1 MAKECKDDSGNNK
14 LLCESC
20 YLKKDTSKLSG
31 KIANCKGGK
40 SFNVGSFNPTCD
52 WTNKNCK
59 EDYCENLDDPGKTI
73 CKDIFNQALNSKRD
87 LESVMNRLE
96 NGVSNDKDKVKVY
109 KNTLKK
115 VLCDIGVSSGS
126 KRTRDDRKSVYSEY
140 YWYFQ
145 NTWDDRSSANQLMTV
160 IAYVIIFT
168 MIINSIRSFVLR
180 PIMKVKGRTD
190 VPSFTKYYPIL
201 ILSVIIIS
209 AIIALITLGARV
221 WAKMK
226 TVSKKEN
233 VDERKNKSLPFNLL
247 GYKGDIGLFR
257 ETDSYKFKPI
267 STVISWT
274 LIIMILLTLIFSIVL
289 KFLRLT
295 DFKSM
300 LLFPLV
306 VVPYFVLTTFT
317 YSYAPKVMLF
327 YTLCLIFVNFC
338 IISIMRLGKK
348 SYLYS
353 MILFNF
359 VIIIFSW
366 WIYGT
371 AANIGTVKTDEKMGS
386 NGYLFWIAI
395 YVTLFS
401 LIKIG
406 IFSSGILN
414 IPIISS
420 LSSAFLEDTRSTRL
434 NNSVDKLV
442 NNYYGFLNEDLILET
457 MDYIY
462 KVMGLK

>member
-1 MAKECKDDSGNNK
+1 MAKECKDDSEKNK

-31 KIANCKGGK
+31 KIANCQGGK
-40 SFNVGSFNPTCD
+40 SFNVRSFSPTCD
-52 WTNKNCK
+52 WTEKNCK

-73 CKDIFNQALNSKRD
+73 CKDIFNQALNSNSNLD
-87 LESVMNRLE
+87 TVMNRLE

-126 KRTRDDRKSVYSEY
+126 KKTRDDRKSVYSEY

-145 NTWDDRSSANQLMTV
+145 NTWDEKSSANQLMTV
-160 IAYVIIFT
+160 IAYIIIFT
-168 MIINSIRSFVLR
+168 MIINSIRLFVLN
-180 PIMKVKGRTD
+180 PIMKIRGRNE

-201 ILSVIIIS
+201 ILSVIVIS
-209 AIIALITLGARV
+209 VIIALITLGSRV
-221 WAKMK
+221 WAKTK
-226 TVSKKEN
+226 TVSKKED
-233 VDERKNKSLPFNLL
+233 VYEREQTTIPFSTL
-247 GYKGDIGLFR
+247 GYQGESGLFIDKD
-257 ETDSYKFKPI
+257 TYKFKPI

-274 LIIMILLTLIFSIVL
+274 LIVLVLLTLIFSIL
-289 KFLRLT
+289 LFFMGLT
-295 DFKSM
+295 DFKSI
-300 LLFPLV
+300 LLFPLI

-338 IISIMRLGKK
+338 IISILRLGKK

-353 MILFNF
+353 MILFNL

-366 WIYGT
+366 WIYNT
-371 AANIGTVKTDEKMGS
+371 AANIGSKKDDEKMGS
-386 NGYLFWIAI
+386 NGYLYWIAI
-395 YVTLFS
+395 YVTIYS

-406 IFSSGILN
+406 VFSSGLLN

-420 LSSAFLEDTRSTRL
+420 LSSAFLNDTRTTRL

-442 NNYYGFLNEDLILET
+442 NNYYGFLNEDLILEI
-457 MDYIY
+457 MNYIY

>member
-1 MAKECKDDSGNNK
+1 MAKECKDDIGNNK

-20 YLKKDTSKLSG
+20 YLRKNTSKLSG
-31 KIANCKGGK
+31 KIANCHNGK
-40 SFNVGSFNPTCD
+40 NFNVSSFNPTCD

-73 CKDIFNQALNSKRD
+73 CKDIFNQSLNSKRD
-87 LESVMNRLE
+87 LESVMKKLE

-126 KRTRDDRKSVYSEY
+126 KKTRDDRKSVYSEF

-145 NTWDDRSSANQLMTV
+145 NTWDENSSANQLMTV
-160 IAYVIIFT
+160 IAYVIVFT
-168 MIINSIRSFVLR
+168 MIINSIRSFVLN
-180 PIMKVKGRTD
+180 PIMQIKGRTGI
-190 VPSFTKYYPIL
+190 PSFTKYYPIL

-209 AIIALITLGARV
+209 AIIALITLGRRV

-226 TVSKKEN
+226 TVSKKEQI
-233 VDERKNKSLPFNLL
+233 NKKEGSSVSFDVL
-247 GYKGDIGLFR
+247 GYKGDIGIFKQ
-257 ETDSYKFKPI
+257 TDSYKFKPI

-274 LIIMILLTLIFSIVL
+274 LIVLILLTLVFSIVL
-289 KFLRLT
+289 KFFRLT
-295 DFKSM
+295 DTASM
-300 LLFPLV
+300 LLFPLI

-366 WIYGT
+366 WIYST
-371 AANIGTVKTDEKMGS
+371 AENIGTIKTDEKLGS
-386 NGYLFWIAI
+386 NGYLYWIAI
-395 YVTLFS
+395 YVTIYSLF
-401 LIKIG
+401 KIG
-406 IFSSGILN
+406 IFSSGLLN

-420 LSSAFLEDTRSTRL
+420 LSSVFLDDTRSTRL

-442 NNYYGFLNEDLILET
+442 NNYYGFLNEDLILEI
-457 MDYIY
+457 MNYIY